1 MFKKINIE
9 KTTDENVDSLIG
21 ENIKIIGKIEGNG
34 NLRIDGM
41 VDGDID
47 YNGNIVIGETGKVN
61 GDISAGEISLAGTV
75 KGNISSS
82 SKMVILP
89 NGKLIGNIQ
98 VPNFIIHENAIFEGN
113 CKMINDKV
121 VDLSSKDK
129 NNKKISNEK

>member
-61 GDISAGEISLAGTV
+61 GDISAGEISLAGTI

-121 VDLSSKDK
+121 VDLNSKDN
-129 NNKKISNEK
+129 NNKKVSNER